1 MQSPDFNASTILSAV
16 RRQLEAPALVS
27 PQALPFSAQK
37 KPYLGNFTISQ
48 FLQLGKEAKLAG
60 YIATIMKAMD
70 TQITF
75 KQFPSLAEK
84 KAKLG
89 DMIECAL
96 RNSESLSESL
106 LAKLMR
112 TEEMRAILGV
122 LGVTGVNGK
131 TTAAVMHEL
140 LAAAITRQLPLGA
153 PLIPEH
159 EQIQQPEEHAL
170 TLIQQTQQIQQP
182 EQIQLANL
190 QDQNAALLVQVQQM
204 QIRMLEQTHLHEKE
218 QLDAQQKVHDLELL
232 QRQQHLLHENTVLDF
247 EQQQQLE
254 PNANK
259 RKRPTTST
267 KKPGGPSRKSKKKKS
282 EFGRATTPISR
293 WAGSTFYK
301 GEKKY
306 DPPIPQK
313 DVDMSETLE
322 AVLIGWRSCAAG
334 KLHRLQRETIGNNML
349 LDAVNWFDPSGHSTH
364 VRIDGKRHK
373 RRATAAFSISWYEG
387 EMGKDAHGDE
397 EWQEVLHTDD
407 DVQLTADMLF
417 NFNGKGGEPNN
428 AGVHCAYIAAIKNAG
443 VKTTLF
449 DQAGQISYAPTDEE
463 LRATVDYNPN
473 YKRILAKRAK
483 ADLGSPCL
491 EID

>member
-37 KPYLGNFTISQ
+37 TLPCNFTISQ
-48 FLQLGKEAKLAG
+48 FLQLGKEPKLAG
-60 YIATIMKAMD
+60 YIATVMKAMD
-70 TQITF
+70 AQITF
-75 KQFPSLAEK
+75 KQFPTLAEK

-112 TEEMRAILGV
+112 TGEMRAILGV
-122 LGVTGVNGK
+122 LGVPGVNAK
-131 TTAAVMHEL
+131 TTAAVMYEL
-140 LAAAITRQLPLGA
+140 LAAAITLPELTQPEEHQEHA
-153 PLIPEH
+153 LTLI
-159 EQIQQPEEHAL
+159 QIQQPEEHEPIQ
-170 TLIQQTQQIQQP
+170 IQQTQQTQQTQQP
-182 EQIQLANL
+182 EQTQQIQFANL
-190 QDQNAALLVQVQQM
+190 QDQNAALLLQVQQM
-204 QIRMLEQTHLHEKE
+204 QIRMLEQTHLHEKM
-218 QLDAQQKVHDLELL
+218 QLDAQQKVHELEL
-232 QRQQHLLHENTVLDF
+232 EKTVLEF

-282 EFGRATTPISR
+282 EFGRATTPISG

-322 AVLIGWRSCAAG
+322 AELIGWRSCAAG
-334 KLHRLQRETIGNNML
+334 KLHRLQRETIGNNMFM
-349 LDAVNWFDPSGHSTH
+349 DAVNWFDTSGHSTH
-364 VRIDGKRHK
+364 VRIGGKRHK

-387 EMGKDAHGDE
+387 EMGKDAHGEE

>member
-1 MQSPDFNASTILSAV
+1 MVKIWL
-16 RRQLEAPALVS
+16 
-27 PQALPFSAQK
+27 K
-37 KPYLGNFTISQ
+37 
-48 FLQLGKEAKLAG
+48 FLQLGALQAKEGKLSG
-60 YIATIMKAMD
+60 FIATVMKAMD
-70 TQITF
+70 NQITF
-75 KQFPSLAEK
+75 KQFPTLAEK

-96 RNSESLSESL
+96 RDSANKDSENKDSERES
-106 LAKLMR
+106 KLMR

-122 LGVTGVNGK
+122 LGVPGVNAK
-131 TTAAVMHEL
+131 TTAACMYEL
-140 LAAAITRQLPLGA
+140 LAAAITRQLP
-153 PLIPEH
+153 H
-159 EQIQQPEEHAL
+159 EPIQ
-170 TLIQQTQQIQQP
+170 IQQTQQIQQP
-182 EQIQLANL
+182 EQTQQIQFANL
-190 QDQNAALLVQVQQM
+190 QDQNAALLLQVQQM
-204 QIRMLEQTHLHEKE
+204 EIRMLEQTHLHEKK

-232 QRQQHLLHENTVLDF
+232 QQQQHLLHEKTVLDF
-247 EQQQQLE
+247 EQQLLE

-267 KKPGGPSRKSKKKKS
+267 KKHGGPSRKKKS
-282 EFGRATTPISR
+282 EFGRATTPISG

-322 AVLIGWRSCAAG
+322 AEFIGWRSCAAG
-334 KLHRLQRETIGNNML
+334 KLHRLQRETIGNNMFL
-349 LDAVNWFDPSGHSTH
+349 EAVNWFDTSAHSTH
-364 VRIDGKRHK
+364 VRINGKRHK

-387 EMGKDAHGDE
+387 EMGKDEEGND
-397 EWQEVLHTDD
+397 EWQEVLFTDD
-407 DVQLTADMLF
+407 DFQLTADMLF

-428 AGVHCAYIAAIKNAG
+428 AGVHRAYIAAIKNAG

-449 DQAGQISYAPTDEE
+449 DAAGQISYAPTDEE
-463 LRATVDYNPN
+463 LLATVEYNPN

-483 ADLGSPCL
+483 ADLESPCL